1 MKSVVSTGDD
11 DEDDE
16 NDDGVGRSRSKL
28 ILVGTTAVPQPLSP
42 FMSPF
47 FTEREANAVRLTW
60 MHRARER
67 HWRTCAS
74 LNIKMPLTLLI
85 TIFEVR
91 NEVNG
96 HDQSNEFLCS
106 LCSINRMDIG
116 SFEKLCVDVVFGDYN
131 KK

>member
-11 DEDDE
+11 DEDD
-16 NDDGVGRSRSKL
+16 DGVERSRSKL

-74 LNIKMPLTLLI
+74 LNIKIPLTLLTLDVLI
-85 TIFEVR
+85 TVFEVR
-91 NEVNG
+91 SEVNG

-106 LCSINRMDIG
+106 LCSLNRMNGYWI
-116 SFEKLCVDVVFGDYN
+116 F
-131 KK
+131 